1 MMGFVLEDGIVG
13 DLTPLITKLGSPIIC
28 SPFSQVYRCTIE
40 ASKGTTEVAV
50 KVIIID
56 HKRTMAK
63 IEKAMR
69 RELRVWF
76 RLRHSTI
83 VPLLGIAYVESPLPA
98 LVSQWMPFGTLDI
111 YLEKQATA
119 LTASTK
125 VALVSPFLIHPIQ
138 LVFVD
143 SHVTRP
149 RVSPMASIIFTRRML
164 FMETFNP

>member
-1 MMGFVLEDGIVG
+1 MRGFALEDDIVG
-13 DLTPLITKLGSPIIC
+13 DLTPLITKLGSPITC
-28 SPFSQVYRCTIE
+28 SPFSQVYRSTIE
-40 ASKGTTEVAV
+40 ASRGTTEVAV

-83 VPLLGIAYVESPLPA
+83 VPLLGIAYLESPLPA
-98 LVSQWMPFGTLDI
+98 FISQWMPFGTLNI

-119 LTASTK
+119 LTASMK
-125 VALVSPFLIHPIQ
+125 VALAKGIADGLNYLHSENVVHGDLQPVCTVVSSPILHSFV
-138 LVFVD
+138 LVLQQ
-143 SHVTRP
+143 S
-149 RVSPMASIIFTRRML
+149 
-164 FMETFNP
+164 